1 MSSSTSSDSDES
13 LTYEELRP
21 YKCRKCSNRFIAQK
35 DLDFHYSLVHSD
47 GIFSC
52 ASCNYSCREVGQMA
66 LHNQIHIREKR
77 HFKKFKPAVSKPNVP
92 DVKYSLAAG
101 PSGVNSNNKKYY
113 TRNTK
118 NSTHIET
125 LK

>member
-21 YKCRKCSNRFIAQK
+21 YKCRKCSNRFITQK

-66 LHNQIHIREKR
+66 LHNQIHIRGKR
-77 HFKKFKPAVSKPNVP
+77 YFFFHKTMAISP
-92 DVKYSLAAG
+92 
-101 PSGVNSNNKKYY
+101 
-113 TRNTK
+113 
-118 NSTHIET
+118 
-125 LK
+125 